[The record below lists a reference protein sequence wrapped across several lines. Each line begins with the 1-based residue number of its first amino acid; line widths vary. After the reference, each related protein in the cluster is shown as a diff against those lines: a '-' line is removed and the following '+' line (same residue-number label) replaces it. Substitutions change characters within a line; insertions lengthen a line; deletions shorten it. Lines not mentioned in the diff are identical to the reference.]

1 MNASSTKA
9 PGVRVLENGMM
20 SEALDDNDFY
30 SGCWGC
36 VTVNFA
42 AYNSNGN
49 MGVGCFLNNVI
60 KTRDDDRLAG
70 GTTAEQD
77 FGDLGIHV
85 MYRIADTLAEIPS
98 GIPVPELAGFV
109 NTGGGTGGNRG
120 PSNGAV
126 CQMNFY
132 FNGGISSGVQNF
144 PSMDLG
150 NMFHKNPSFSVTL
163 C

>member
-1 MNASSTKA
+1 MY
-9 PGVRVLENGMM
+9 GVAD
-20 SEALDDNDFY
+20 AL
-30 SGCWGC
+30 
-36 VTVNFA
+36 T
-42 AYNSNGN
+42 
-49 MGVGCFLNNVI
+49 
-60 KTRDDDRLAG
+60 
-70 GTTAEQD
+70 E
-77 FGDLGIHV
+77 
-85 MYRIADTLAEIPS
+85 IAS

-144 PSMDLG
+144 PSMYLGDLL
-150 NMFHKNPSFSVTL
+150 HKNPSFSIIL